1 MIDPLTLSDDD
12 LLDRLQRAAFGYFLS
27 EYNPANGLVADT
39 SRIGSPSSI
48 AVVGFALSAYPVAV
62 ERGWMTRDE
71 AVDRTLATLRFF
83 SNSPQSAEPDA
94 SGYKGFY
101 YHFLD
106 MQTGKRAW
114 QSELSLIDTAL
125 LLAGILTAGAYFTDN
140 IQSETEI
147 RDLADALYRRVDW
160 RWAQNRKATL
170 SQGWKPECGFLH
182 YGREGYNEAII
193 LYVLAMASPTYP
205 IPNSYEAWT
214 VTNQWE
220 NLYGHDCLY
229 AGPLFIHQFS
239 HAWIDFRGIQDR
251 FMREKGVDYF
261 ENSRQATYIQREY
274 AMRNPH
280 DFRDYGENSWGFSAG
295 DGPGWQRLRIDGRD
309 RRFFGYAARGVPY
322 GPDDGTIAPS
332 ATLASIVF
340 APEMALA
347 ATRHFCKHY
356 PEAFSEYKLPS
367 GFNPTYTRNGS
378 RCWVSEGYFGLDQ
391 GIVVL
396 MIENY
401 RSELIWRLL
410 RQCPYIGTG
419 LRNAGGRGGWLS

>member
-1 MIDPLTLSDDD
+1 VIDPLRLSDDD

-39 SRIGSPSSI
+39 SRMGSPSSI

-71 AVDRTLATLRFF
+71 AVDRTLVTLRFF

-140 IQSETEI
+140 TQSETEI

-182 YGREGYNEAII
+182 YGWEGYNEAII
-193 LYVLAMASPTYP
+193 LYVLAMASPDLT
-205 IPNSYEAWT
+205 
-214 VTNQWE
+214 
-220 NLYGHDCLY
+220 
-229 AGPLFIHQFS
+229 
-239 HAWIDFRGIQDR
+239 
-251 FMREKGVDYF
+251 GVF
-261 ENSRQATYIQREY
+261 C
-274 AMRNPH
+274 
-280 DFRDYGENSWGFSAG
+280 
-295 DGPGWQRLRIDGRD
+295 
-309 RRFFGYAARGVPY
+309 
-322 GPDDGTIAPS
+322 
-332 ATLASIVF
+332 
-340 APEMALA
+340 
-347 ATRHFCKHY
+347 TR
-356 PEAFSEYKLPS
+356 
-367 GFNPTYTRNGS
+367 
-378 RCWVSEGYFGLDQ
+378 
-391 GIVVL
+391 
-396 MIENY
+396 
-401 RSELIWRLL
+401 
-410 RQCPYIGTG
+410 
-419 LRNAGGRGGWLS
+419 